1 LPGNWQALFFGFR
14 KKSAIPAIR
23 TRLLSACIDKSQ
35 FSAIF
40 GDFVRLSNVKALYFT
55 IVKKGVLK
63 AFAQASRNSP
73 PDANLRRGA

>member
-1 LPGNWQALFFGFR
+1 LPGDRQALFLYCQ
-14 KKSAIPAIR
+14 KNPAIPAIR
-23 TRLLSACIDKSQ
+23 VGLPSACIDKPQ

-40 GDFVRLSNVKALYFT
+40 DDFVTLSNVKALYFT